1 MRIAFFGSYCCFDYH
16 HIGGL
21 DSIARR
27 LGVELVGRGED
38 VAFVHF
44 NCPKET
50 SEIVSERFT
59 LRYFHSLS
67 SALEHTAGK
76 YDHVLNFHVPLRQR
90 LTWMRFR
97 RRESKRT
104 RFHIMFTGWH
114 ENPVTRLRTFV
125 EARIEPYNGTHF
137 CISPRTYSFI
147 AGWGKRAKLL
157 LPPVPQNY
165 FLTPEDKPKHQH
177 PKITYMGRVD
187 PGKGTPVAIDLFQYL
202 ARKDIEV
209 ESRICGYPWKH
220 KPDTMRLYEKLL
232 SQDEILYEPAEFE
245 GYSQAVEDNVRK
257 VLRETDILLLPY
269 DKLSSTVDT
278 PLLLLEGM
286 ANLCVIITRPL
297 GNMPEI
303 YGTDKFMLDNLGDY
317 EKVEVLIEKV
327 QRKLDAER
335 ERIFSRSSSLKF
347 TTKDI
352 TDLFLSC
359 I

>member
-1 MRIAFFGSYCCFDYH
+1 MRIAFFGSYQCFDYH
-16 HIGGL
+16 HIGGV

-27 LGVELVGRGED
+27 LGVELVDRGED
-38 VAFVHF
+38 VDFVHF
-44 NCPKET
+44 NCPKKT

-59 LRYFHSLS
+59 LYYFHSLS
-67 SALEHTAGK
+67 SALEHMAGQ

-90 LTWMRFR
+90 LRWMRFR

-114 ENPVTRLRTFV
+114 KNCVRRLRTFV

-137 CISPRTYSFI
+137 CISPRIYQYVAS
-147 AGWGKRAKLL
+147 WGKRTKLL
-157 LPPVPQNY
+157 LPPVPENY
-165 FLTPEDKPKHQH
+165 FLAPEDKPKHQH
-177 PKITYMGRVD
+177 SNITYMGRLD
-187 PGKGTPVAIDLFQYL
+187 PGKGTPVAIGLFQYL
-202 ARKDIEV
+202 ARKGVKV

-220 KPDTMRLYEKLL
+220 KPNTMELYEKLL
-232 SQDEILYEPAEFE
+232 SQDEILYEAVEFE

-278 PLLLLEGM
+278 PLLLLEGI
-286 ANLCVIITRPL
+286 AHLCAIVTRPL

-303 YGTDKFMLDNLGDY
+303 YGTDKFMLDNLEDY
-317 EKVEVLIEKV
+317 QKVEALIEKV
-327 QRKLDAER
+327 QGKLEAER
-335 ERIFSRSSSLKF
+335 DRIRSRCNSLKF

-352 TDLFLSC
+352 TDLFLSS

>member
-1 MRIAFFGSYCCFDYH
+1 MRIAFFGSYRSFDYH
-16 HIGGL
+16 HIGGV

-27 LGVELVGRGED
+27 LGVGLVGRGED
-38 VAFVHF
+38 IDFVHF

-59 LRYFHSLS
+59 LCYFHSLS

-90 LTWMRFR
+90 LRWIRFR

-114 ENPVTRLRTFV
+114 ENPVRRLRTFV
-125 EARIEPYNGTHF
+125 EAKIEPYNGTHF
-137 CISPRTYSFI
+137 CISPRIYRYVAS
-147 AGWGKRAKLL
+147 WGKRAKLL
-157 LPPVPQNY
+157 LPPVPENY

-177 PKITYMGRVD
+177 SNITYMGRVD
-187 PGKGTPVAIDLFQYL
+187 PRKGTPVAIDLFQYL
-202 ARKDIEV
+202 ARKDV
-209 ESRICGYPWKH
+209 KVKSRICGYPWKH
-220 KPDTMRLYEKLL
+220 KRDTMGLHEKLL

-245 GYSQAVEDNVRK
+245 GYSEAVEDNVRK
-257 VLRETDILLLPY
+257 VLRKTDILFLPY

-286 ANLCVIITRPL
+286 AHLCVIVTRPL

-303 YGTDKFMLDNLGDY
+303 YGTDKFMLGNLGDY
-317 EKVEVLIEKV
+317 QKVEVLIERA
-327 QRKLDAER
+327 QGKLEAER
-335 ERIFSRSSSLKF
+335 DRIFSHCNSLKF

-352 TDLFLSC
+352 TDLFLSF